1 MVIGVTTAILAFV
14 LIIGIKGLLVGER
27 AASQIEEKIEKATLS
42 IPQVKEILNLRTMQI
57 GPDKLLV
64 NINVHMQDHL
74 TTDDLEALI
83 DKIKKRIQE
92 KVSSV
97 RYVQVELETPE

>member
-1 MVIGVTTAILAFV
+1 
-14 LIIGIKGLLVGER
+14 
-27 AASQIEEKIEKATLS
+27 
-42 IPQVKEILNLRTMQI
+42 MQI

-74 TTDDLEALI
+74 TTDDLEALM

>member
-1 MVIGVTTAILAFV
+1 VD
-14 LIIGIKGLLVGER
+14 
-27 AASQIEEKIEKATLS
+27 
-42 IPQVKEILNLRTMQI
+42 LRTMQI

-64 NINVHMQDHL
+64 NIDVHMKDQL

-83 DKIKKRIQE
+83 DKIKKRIRE

>member
-1 MVIGVTTAILAFV
+1 M
-14 LIIGIKGLLVGER
+14 KD
-27 AASQIEEKIEKATLS
+27 Q
-42 IPQVKEILNLRTMQI
+42 
-57 GPDKLLV
+57 
-64 NINVHMQDHL
+64 L

-83 DKIKKRIQE
+83 DKIKKRIRE

>member
-1 MVIGVTTAILAFV
+1 V

-27 AASQIEEKIEKATLS
+27 AAPQIEEKIKKAALS
-42 IPQVKEILNLRTMQI
+42 IPQVREILDLRTMQI

-64 NINVHMQDHL
+64 NIDVHMQDQL
-74 TTDDLEALI
+74 TTDDLERLI
-83 DKIKKRIQE
+83 DKIKKRIRE
-92 KVSSV
+92 KIPSI